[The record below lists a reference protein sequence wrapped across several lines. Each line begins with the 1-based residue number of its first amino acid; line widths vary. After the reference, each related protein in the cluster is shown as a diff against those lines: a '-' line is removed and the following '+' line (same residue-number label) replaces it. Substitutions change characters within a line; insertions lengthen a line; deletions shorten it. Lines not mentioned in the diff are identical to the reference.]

1 MDNIVAVVFKT
12 EQDILKEISA
22 REKQLR
28 LSQNLSQE
36 LLAKKSGVSLGSLK
50 RFEMTGKIS
59 LKSLVKLVSTLSS
72 TKSLDALFQ
81 IHEELQSLAQIKK
94 LAHHRKRGRSCD

>member
-1 MDNIVAVVFKT
+1 MAVVFKT

-50 RFEMTGKIS
+50 RFEITGEIS
-59 LKSLVKLVSTLSS
+59 LKSLVKLVLTL
-72 TKSLDALFQ
+72 TDIKSLDTLFP

-94 LAHHRKRGRSCD
+94 LAHNRKRGRSRD

>member
-1 MDNIVAVVFKT
+1 VDNIVAVVFKT

-50 RFEMTGKIS
+50 RFEITGEIS
-59 LKSLVKLVSTLSS
+59 LKSLVKLVLTL
-72 TKSLDALFQ
+72 TDIKSLDTLFP

-94 LAHHRKRGRSCD
+94 LAHNRKRGRSRD

>member
-1 MDNIVAVVFKT
+1 MAVVFKT

-36 LLAKKSGVSLGSLK
+36 LLAKRSGVSLGSLK
-50 RFEMTGKIS
+50 RFEMTGEIS
-59 LKSLVKLVSTLSS
+59 LKSLVKLVFTLSD

-81 IHEELQSLAQIKK
+81 THEELQSLAQIKK
-94 LAHHRKRGRSCD
+94 LAYHRKRGRSRD